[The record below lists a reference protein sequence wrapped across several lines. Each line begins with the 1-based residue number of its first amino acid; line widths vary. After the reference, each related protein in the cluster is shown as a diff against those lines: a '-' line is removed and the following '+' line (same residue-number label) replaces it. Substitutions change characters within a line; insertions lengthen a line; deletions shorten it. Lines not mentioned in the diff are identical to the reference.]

1 MLYLVNGQ
9 DTERT
14 RLALVK
20 RKSIPF
26 PPEPFRWFFI
36 RLCQWAIKSADEH
49 EGVGTRGSGPWTS
62 SATASIP
69 GKPEPRPRGPGFWLG
84 EATMSAGYSSEPK
97 FSIDFISAA
106 LRSRGC
112 SPRAIFS
119 LSTK

>member
-9 DTERT
+9 DTKRT

-20 RKSIPF
+20 RKAIPF
-26 PPEPFRWFFI
+26 PPEPFRWFFL
-36 RLCQWAIKSADEH
+36 RLCQWAIKSAGD
-49 EGVGTRGSGPWTS
+49 
-62 SATASIP
+62 
-69 GKPEPRPRGPGFWLG
+69 
-84 EATMSAGYSSEPK
+84 ATMFAGYSSEPK